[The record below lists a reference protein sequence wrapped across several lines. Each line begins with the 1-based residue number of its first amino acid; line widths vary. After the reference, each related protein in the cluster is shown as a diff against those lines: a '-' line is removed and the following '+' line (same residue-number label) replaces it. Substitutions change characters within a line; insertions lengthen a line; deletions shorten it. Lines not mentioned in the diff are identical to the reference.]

1 MLLCA
6 YYGRK
11 PTFLE
16 NAQRSLTPW
25 LATWSFNLN
34 RHKEVTMDKRGVG
47 ITITQHVLMEERQS
61 PEATGAFTYLL
72 NELIVAA
79 KVISREVNKAG
90 LGDILGSTG
99 EINVQQERV
108 QKLDVFANWVIIE
121 RMQHIGQLCC
131 MGSEEVAELIDIP
144 AQYPKGNYIL
154 LFDPLDGSSNIDVNV
169 SIGTIFGIY
178 RKESDETD
186 VDFLLSDVLQ
196 PGIKQVAAGYFIY
209 GSSTIMVYTTGNGV
223 NGFTLYPSVGEFLL
237 SHENIRI
244 PEKGKIYSLNEGNYQ
259 YWDED
264 TKALVDY
271 FKAKDKPSGRP
282 YTSRYVGSLVADFHR
297 NLLKGG
303 IFMYPA
309 DLKDPKKSTGKLRL
323 MVEANPLAMVVR
335 EAGGY
340 ASDGKGPILD
350 IQPTDLH
357 QRVPLYIGSKEEVKT
372 AEAFLSGKRTE

>member
-1 MLLCA
+1 
-6 YYGRK
+6 
-11 PTFLE
+11 
-16 NAQRSLTPW
+16 
-25 LATWSFNLN
+25 
-34 RHKEVTMDKRGVG
+34 MDKRSVG
-47 ITITQHVLMEERQS
+47 ITITQHVLMEERQN

-90 LGDILGSTG
+90 LVDILGSTG
-99 EINVQQERV
+99 DINVQQERV
-108 QKLDVFANWVIIE
+108 QKLDVFSNRVIIE

-223 NGFTLYPSVGEFLL
+223 HGFTLYPSVGEFLL

-244 PEKGKIYSLNEGNYQ
+244 PEKGKIYSVNEGNYP
-259 YWDED
+259 YWDEE

-271 FKAKDKPSGRP
+271 FKAKDKSSGRP

-309 DLKDPKKSTGKLRL
+309 DLKDPKKPTGKLRL
-323 MVEANPLAMVVR
+323 MVEANPLAMVVK

-350 IQPTDLH
+350 IQPSELH
-357 QRVPLYIGSKEEVKT
+357 QRVPLYIGSKEDVKKVETFFSGNRT
-372 AEAFLSGKRTE
+372 A